1 MREMRRRMHT
11 MYSRFFILS
20 NYVAKNIMLRISKE
34 ALFYKGLLIFLTT

>member
-20 NYVAKNIMLRISKE
+20 N
-34 ALFYKGLLIFLTT
+34 LLSFMIGGRHPTTEVS